1 MGNHRSS
8 CIVGRLVLKNGWWIY
23 DICRDMASSRVQAPV
38 TVTVFIDTPLS
49 HKYSPSSSHSH
60 SFFSYRQESYLGK
73 SPQLLHTSLGIQS
86 VTSKP
91 AAVKARLYEEK
102 IPEAVPFGKA

>member
-8 CIVGRLVLKNGWWIY
+8 CIVGRLVLKTGWWIY

-49 HKYSPSSSHSH
+49 QKYSPGSSHSH
-60 SFFSYRQESYLGK
+60 TLCRNTH
-73 SPQLLHTSLGIQS
+73 SPYTW
-86 VTSKP
+86 T
-91 AAVKARLYEEK
+91 KAQIRG
-102 IPEAVPFGKA
+102 A